1 MSSKKLLNESQVRQF
16 MKLAKL
22 EPLSKGFVHGL
33 TELRTGRTGAL
44 GPKGGPQNPGHGRGQ
59 GEAADG
65 SLFEDEDLEA
75 QDYDLEDDAEHDI
88 DRADDLED
96 DAAEDLADV
105 GVEDDSPSEQELL
118 DALQVIARAAGLE
131 GLDMEV
137 SGDVEDEVAVED
149 DVEMDVELPVDDV
162 DDVEM
167 EDEMLE
173 EQGKKTIS
181 FGDGEGSNIHVD
193 KKELAQNAEK
203 PVAGTVTAKEL
214 TDFVQAHPPKKDTEV
229 KKEGADEDTD
239 DLVEQIT
246 KRVAARILKSA
257 LAKK

>member
-137 SGDVEDEVAVED
+137 SGDVEDEAAVED

-167 EDEMLE
+167 EDEMLDE
-173 EQGKKTIS
+173 EKRIS
-181 FGDGEGSNIHVD
+181 FGDGEGSNIKGYQPGHEKSSLDAAGEPKKVD
-193 KKELAQNAEK
+193 SD
-203 PVAGTVTAKEL
+203 PVQFLK
-214 TDFVQAHPPKKDTEV
+214 DNPPKKDAEV